1 MVLLFFQVFFVRRGK
16 FPLKPRS
23 TIPPATPLLYVS
35 AVQKAG
41 GFAAN
46 RASSNTR
53 RRRKNCGIVSA
64 ASIYGILPNSVD
76 TKDSWSGRSSES
88 VEHLR
93 RNLWPGRRVGLRAR
107 PAGQPNRRVPA
118 YEETCALTYALNT
131 TQGNHNHN
139 LSPW

>member
-1 MVLLFFQVFFVRRGK
+1 MRSVL
-16 FPLKPRS
+16 
-23 TIPPATPLLYVS
+23 
-35 AVQKAG
+35 G
-41 GFAAN
+41 GF
-46 RASSNTR
+46 TVP
-53 RRRKNCGIVSA
+53 VSA

-76 TKDSWSGRSSES
+76 TIDSWSGRSSES

-93 RNLWPGRRVGLRAR
+93 RNLRPGRRVGLRAR

-139 LSPW
+139 LGPW

>member
-1 MVLLFFQVFFVRRGK
+1 MASTGESTDIKILLDALGVC
-16 FPLKPRS
+16 P
-23 TIPPATPLLYVS
+23 
-35 AVQKAG
+35 G
-41 GFAAN
+41 G
-46 RASSNTR
+46 
-53 RRRKNCGIVSA
+53 SA

-76 TKDSWSGRSSES
+76 TIDSWSGRSSES

-118 YEETCALTYALNT
+118 YEETCALAYALNT
-131 TQGNHNHN
+131 TLGNHNHN